1 MKVGIIGG
9 GGIVGSSAGFALQ
22 LGGIVHEI
30 VIVDANPDLADGQAL
45 DMLHGTA
52 AIADQS
58 IHAGGYEHL
67 ADADVICITAGLRR
81 KPDESRLALINRN
94 VALFRSILG
103 EIKAKGHRPDA
114 IVLVVSNPVDILT
127 YLADKELGLPR
138 GRVIGLGTL
147 LDTLRFRSL
156 LAMNLKCPATQLQA
170 MILGEHGDSMVPVW
184 SSASVAGLP
193 LEKYPGFTLKLGED
207 VFQRAK
213 TSGAE
218 MIKKKTG
225 AGFAVGV
232 SIAEV
237 IHAIALDSKRVLPVS
252 TVQHGCYGLRD
263 VAISVPTVVGRAG
276 AERTLE
282 IELWPKEV
290 QGLKRSAG
298 VLQETLGDVI
308 RAATG

>member
-45 DMLHGTA
+45 DMLHGA
-52 AIADQS
+52 PAIADQV
-58 IHAGGYEHL
+58 IHAGGYECL
-67 ADADVICITAGLRR
+67 ADADLVCITAGLRR

-94 VALFRSILG
+94 VTLFKSILG
-103 EIKAKGHRPDA
+103 EVKAKGLRGDA
-114 IVLVVSNPVDILT
+114 TVLVVSNPVDILT
-127 YLADKELGLPR
+127 FVAEKELGLPK

-156 LAMNLKCPATQLQA
+156 LAMNLKAPATQVQA

-193 LEKYPGFTLKLGED
+193 LEKYPGFTPKLGAD

-237 IHAIALDSKRVLPVS
+237 IHAIALDAKRVLPVS
-252 TVQHGCYGLRD
+252 TVQHGCYGIRD
-263 VAISVPTVVGRAG
+263 VALSVPTVVGRGG
-276 AERTLE
+276 AEKTLE
-282 IELWPKEV
+282 IELWPKET
-290 QGLKRSAG
+290 QALKQSAA
-298 VLQETLGDVI
+298 VLQKTLAEVLAG
-308 RAATG
+308 

>member
-22 LGGIVHEI
+22 LGGVVHEI
-30 VIVDANPDLADGQAL
+30 VIVDANPELADGQAL

-52 AIADQS
+52 AIADQV
-58 IHAGGYEHL
+58 IRAGGYDAL
-67 ADADVICITAGLRR
+67 ADADLICITAGLRR

-94 VALFRSILG
+94 VELFRSILG
-103 EIKAKGHRPDA
+103 AIQSHGLKADA
-114 IVLVVSNPVDILT
+114 TVLVVSNPVDILT
-127 YLADKELGLPR
+127 YLAEQELGLAA

-156 LAMNLKCPATQLQA
+156 LALRLGAPATQLQA

-193 LEKYPGFTLKLGED
+193 LEKYPGFSHKVGEE

-237 IHAIALDSKRVLPVS
+237 IHAIALDAKRVLPVS
-252 TVQHGCYGLRD
+252 TVQRGCYGLRD
-263 VAISVPTVVGRAG
+263 VALSVPTVVGRGG
-276 AERTLE
+276 AEKTLE
-282 IELWPKEV
+282 IELWPKEL
-290 QGLKRSAG
+290 QALKRSAA
-298 VLQETLGDVI
+298 VLQETLGQVLT
-308 RAATG
+308 RA